1 MMSPQELQQKLR
13 TDLGLRVG
21 DHTARYIAA
30 RLASA
35 KPKPF
40 PVLANDA
47 RTGQPLYPTLNP
59 ADLRPDAQPTLF

>member
-1 MMSPQELQQKLR
+1 MDTQQLQQKLR
-13 TDLGLRVG
+13 TTLGLRVG

-47 RTGQPLYPTLNP
+47 RTGQPLDPTLNP